1 MKRRK
6 VVSRLSLIIT
16 LLSIAL
22 LVVALP
28 VLAESDE
35 QNLSSDLS
43 NEADINLH
51 VDPYAKLD
59 TNNISGDQWMSG
71 EAPTL
76 SRVSPWPPAG
86 EQQNQK
92 DSFSGRPGETR
103 WARTQVEVRANTPIN
118 VTFTEPSFPN
128 DKMNNSWKDGFAISI
143 VSLEEEN
150 SFTDDQI
157 SWPATYTIS
166 NWPEILNDGDGN
178 VFEVIA
184 QATMPD
190 DFWNVKA
197 DTYSGKI
204 DVIVSAQ

>member
-1 MKRRK
+1 MKK
-6 VVSRLSLIIT
+6 KSASKLSLVIT
-16 LLSIAL
+16 LSTIFL
-22 LVVALP
+22 LLLAFP
-28 VLAESDE
+28 VLAENNE

-43 NEADINLH
+43 NEAAINLH

-59 TNNISGDQWMSG
+59 TDDIAGDEWM
-71 EAPTL
+71 
-76 SRVSPWPPAG
+76 AG
-86 EQQNQK
+86 EMPALFFWQNTDGDAPK
-92 DSFSGRPGETR
+92 DNFSGRPGETR
-103 WARTQVEVRANTPIN
+103 WARTQLEVRANTPIN

-128 DKMNNSWKDGFAISI
+128 EQMNNSWKDGFSISI

-150 SFTDDQI
+150 SFTDDQVT
-157 SWPATYTIS
+157 WPLTYSIS

-178 VFEVIA
+178 VFEVRA

-190 DFWNVKA
+190 DFWNVQA